1 MVRKTWREKCSDEEK
16 AVLTM
21 GNWLTWALLSAFF
34 AALTAILA
42 KLGVAG
48 VDSNLATAVR
58 TSVVVV
64 FTWTLVAL
72 TRQAAGIQMLSRRN
86 WLFLVLSGLATGLS
100 WLCYF
105 HALKVGPVS
114 KVASIDKLSVVLV
127 IVFGALILGERLSVA
142 KAAGGALIVA
152 GAILIALG

>member
-1 MVRKTWREKCSDEEK
+1 MRRERCWEEEET
-16 AVLTM
+16 VLTM

-64 FTWTLVAL
+64 FTWLLAAL
-72 TRQAAGIQMLSRRN
+72 TRQAAGVQMLSRRN

-105 HALKVGPVS
+105 HALKIGPVS
-114 KVASIDKLSVVLV
+114 KVAPIDKLSVVLV

-142 KAAGGALIVA
+142 QTAGGVLIVA
-152 GAILIALG
+152 GAILIAMG

>member
-1 MVRKTWREKCSDEEK
+1 MV
-16 AVLTM
+16 
-21 GNWLTWALLSAFF
+21 NWLTWALLSALF

-64 FTWTLVAL
+64 FAWLLVAC
-72 TRQAAGIQMLSRRN
+72 TRQAAGIHALSEKN

-105 HALKVGPVS
+105 HALKIGPVS
-114 KVASIDKLSVVLV
+114 KVAPIDKLSVVLV
-127 IVFGALILGERLSVA
+127 IVFGALILGEGLSAA
-142 KAAGGALIVA
+142 KAAGGLLIVA
-152 GAILIALG
+152 GAIIIALG